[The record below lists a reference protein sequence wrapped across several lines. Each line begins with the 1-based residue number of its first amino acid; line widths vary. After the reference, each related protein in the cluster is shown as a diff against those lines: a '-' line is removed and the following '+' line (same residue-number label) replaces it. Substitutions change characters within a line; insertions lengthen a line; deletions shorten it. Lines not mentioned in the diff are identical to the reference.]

1 MQVAFDTRGADKGA
15 PPLEFATGMNE
26 VPEAVDMA
34 VRLMTPQETSL
45 VRAQPRFAYAG
56 REDRPPVRRARCW
69 RSLLACAVPAA
80 PAGALCVCY
89 HWLAGRPVAGLHV
102 GLLQVSIDPMMSIH
116 AWSCSPCRL
125 KV

>member
-1 MQVAFDTRGADKGA
+1 MVQHVLASHRLCPVRVSGCCSTIELCRGAGSPLKKRHASLPERRMQVAFDTRGADGAA

-56 REDRPPVRRARCW
+56 REDRPPVRGW
-69 RSLLACAVPAA
+69 RSLLSFTSPA
-80 PAGALCVCY
+80 
-89 HWLAGRPVAGLHV
+89 
-102 GLLQVSIDPMMSIH
+102 
-116 AWSCSPCRL
+116 
-125 KV
+125 